1 MATSASTSKPTDTSQ
16 PVDTSKVENPAA
28 VGVLEEDDEFEEFA
42 VAGLQ
47 TCPSSRST
55 NFDSDYQT
63 GTTLKRIWRI

>member
-47 TCPSSRST
+47 TSLH
-55 NFDSDYQT
+55 DQ
-63 GTTLKRIWRI
+63 RILILTIRLGRL